1 MSSWRS
7 YPRDESN
14 KRDHDRP
21 RSKAKNLMS
30 EIREEFVNRVRQLVR
45 EVFPMVLRAVSA
57 ASREASAKADGS
69 LVTETDCAVE
79 AHFVKALESHFP
91 GVPVLGEEMSAAAR
105 YSGQGDVGAYY
116 ANFMSS
122 PHQIIID
129 PIDGT
134 KNFVEGKREFCIA
147 AALTTRV
154 ENGIWPIAGVVAVP
168 NTGMMYYTEGG
179 GVREESVVGE
189 DSSVIER
196 RQSVDPL
203 MSASSKDR
211 WWLATHGYSLS
222 YPWISSGSSV
232 HDFLGTCVG
241 RLRGSVTGAQRLW
254 DLMAPL
260 ALANNLGC
268 VLRDLITDEC
278 VTRITP
284 EHLSSNLE
292 RRAWGLDRKM
302 LLLPAETSLSEL
314 VRKNDRPEE

>member
-1 MSSWRS
+1 
-7 YPRDESN
+7 
-14 KRDHDRP
+14 
-21 RSKAKNLMS
+21 MS

-189 DSSVIER
+189 DSSIIER

>member
-1 MSSWRS
+1 
-7 YPRDESN
+7 
-14 KRDHDRP
+14 
-21 RSKAKNLMS
+21 MS
-30 EIREEFVNRVRQLVR
+30 EIREDFVERVRQLVR
-45 EVFPMVLRAVSA
+45 EVFPMVLRAVAA

-79 AHFVKALESHFP
+79 SHFVKALERHFP
-91 GVPVLGEEMSAAAR
+91 GVPVLGEEMSASAR
-105 YSGQGDVGAYY
+105 LSGQGDARAYY

-147 AALTTRV
+147 AALTARV
-154 ENGIWPIAGVVAVP
+154 KEGIWPIAGVVAVP
-168 NTGMMYYTEGG
+168 NTGMMYYTEAGS
-179 GVREESVVGE
+179 VREESVVGE
-189 DSSVIER
+189 NSAIIER
-196 RQSVDPL
+196 REAAEPL

-211 WWLATHGYSLS
+211 WWLATNGYSLAH
-222 YPWISSGSSV
+222 PWISSGSSV

-241 RLRGSVTGAQRLW
+241 RLRGSVTGTQRLW

-268 VLRDLITDEC
+268 VLRDLVTGDC

-284 EHLSSNLE
+284 EHLSPNLE
-292 RRAWGLDRKM
+292 RRAWGLERRM
-302 LLLPAETSLSEL
+302 VMLPATARLSDL
-314 VRKNDRPEE
+314 VLRSDAQEG

>member
-1 MSSWRS
+1 
-7 YPRDESN
+7 
-14 KRDHDRP
+14 
-21 RSKAKNLMS
+21 MS

-189 DSSVIER
+189 DSSIIER
-196 RQSVDPL
+196 RQSADPL

-211 WWLATHGYSLS
+211 WWLATHGYSLA

>member
-189 DSSVIER
+189 DSSIIER

>member
-1 MSSWRS
+1 MS
-7 YPRDESN
+7 D
-14 KRDHDRP
+14 
-21 RSKAKNLMS
+21 
-30 EIREEFVNRVRQLVR
+30 IREEFVNRVRQLVR
-45 EVFPMVLRAVSA
+45 EVFPMVLRAVAA

-91 GVPVLGEEMSAAAR
+91 GVAVLGEEMSASAHLSGHEDAR
-105 YSGQGDVGAYY
+105 AYY
-116 ANFMSS
+116 ANFMSAS
-122 PHQIIID
+122 HQIIID

-147 AALTTRV
+147 AALTARAG
-154 ENGIWPIAGVVAVP
+154 EGIWPIAGVVAVP
-168 NTGMMYYTEGG
+168 NTGMMYYTDEGS
-179 GVREESVVGE
+179 VREESVLGE
-189 DSSVIER
+189 NSAIIER
-196 RQSVDPL
+196 CEAAESL

-211 WWLATHGYSLS
+211 WWLATNGYSLA

-241 RLRGSVTGAQRLW
+241 RLRGSVTGTQRLW

-268 VLRDLITDEC
+268 VLRDLVTGEC

-284 EHLSSNLE
+284 EHLSPNLE
-292 RRAWGLDRKM
+292 RRAWGLERKM
-302 LLLPAETSLSEL
+302 VLLPARTSLPDL
-314 VRKNDRPEE
+314 VRKSDAKEG

>member
-1 MSSWRS
+1 
-7 YPRDESN
+7 
-14 KRDHDRP
+14 
-21 RSKAKNLMS
+21 MS
-30 EIREEFVNRVRQLVR
+30 EIREEFVNCVRQLVR
-45 EVFPMVLRAVSA
+45 EVFPMVLRAVAA

-79 AHFVKALESHFP
+79 AHFVRALESHFP
-91 GVPVLGEEMSAAAR
+91 GVPVLGEEMSAAAHL
-105 YSGQGDVGAYY
+105 SGQGDAAAYY

-147 AALTTRV
+147 AALTERV
-154 ENGIWPIAGVVAVP
+154 EEGIWPIAGVVAVP
-168 NTGMMYYTEGG
+168 NTGMMYYTEG
-179 GVREESVVGE
+179 VSVCEESVVGE
-189 DSSVIER
+189 NSVIIER
-196 RQSVDPL
+196 REVAEPL

-211 WWLATHGYSLS
+211 WWLATNGYSLA

-268 VLRDLITDEC
+268 VLRDLETGG
-278 VTRITP
+278 RLSSITP
-284 EHLSSNLE
+284 GHLSPNLE
-292 RRAWGLDRKM
+292 RRPWGLERKM
-302 LLLPAETSLSEL
+302 VLLAAQTSLSDL
-314 VRKNDRPEE
+314 VRKDDAHEG